1 MYSCECLQV
10 RAWHSILRVIEVF
23 NVHMTIGLSLVV
35 AGVSWYL
42 SSRVPSGFFKR
53 RKGDNQLGP
62 LWRFFSFE
70 KSCHRSHTKLAR
82 PAGVARENWTT
93 SKLLETSTKLLWG
106 PLYILTQ
113 SCISPE
119 YYVKYRIMLYI
130 TWLCVFRVGWYICYR
145 MHCTT
150 LRCWKTQAIF
160 SHPGGRLAGTT

>member
-62 LWRFFSFE
+62 LWRFFSFGDVVEPGPASEEDAE
-70 KSCHRSHTKLAR
+70 KVPQLYNRCRSM
-82 PAGVARENWTT
+82 
-93 SKLLETSTKLLWG
+93 S
-106 PLYILTQ
+106 
-113 SCISPE
+113 
-119 YYVKYRIMLYI
+119 
-130 TWLCVFRVGWYICYR
+130 
-145 MHCTT
+145 
-150 LRCWKTQAIF
+150 
-160 SHPGGRLAGTT
+160 